1 MTKAMTSTFDLSLLL
16 HAAAAETGRFVTGDV
31 RWMPA
36 EPDDLRVLTDSDR
49 ELLGVVTGEHFA
61 RDTASGKP
69 GTEPTEPTEPLKPTE
84 PASFLAWQLICDR
97 RVGALTGPV
106 TVPYVESLFTDYEMC
121 VDGNPMSD
129 DIFDLA
135 LAYLVGHDLRLDP
148 TVIWV

>member
-69 GTEPTEPTEPLKPTE
+69 GTEPSATRRSSSDAGSFSPGYPTISKAPSHPSAHTQR
-84 PASFLAWQLICDR
+84 P
-97 RVGALTGPV
+97 
-106 TVPYVESLFTDYEMC
+106 
-121 VDGNPMSD
+121 
-129 DIFDLA
+129 
-135 LAYLVGHDLRLDP
+135 
-148 TVIWV
+148 